1 MIAKHFSYN
10 PLPHTLIYA
19 GSIPFIA
26 GAVLLM
32 SDVSTVPLLGNV
44 RDITAAYGLLI
55 AVFLTGIHWGQELSL
70 SHVRPRLFI
79 SSNLIALIIWLSW
92 LLFSPEVFMAMLTL
106 PYLVL
111 LYIDLILCRKNFID
125 QDYYRSRLVITLV
138 VICSLLVASLS
149 S

>member
-1 MIAKHFSYN
+1 MIARRFSYN

-19 GSIPFIA
+19 GSIPFIV
-26 GAVLLM
+26 GAVLLIL
-32 SDVSTVPLLGNV
+32 DVPTVPLLGNV
-44 RDITAAYGLLI
+44 RDLTAAYGLVI

-70 SHVRPRLFI
+70 GHVRLRLFI
-79 SSNLIALIIWLSW
+79 SSNIIALIIWLSW
-92 LLFSPEVFMAMLTL
+92 LLVSPEVFMAMLTL

-111 LYIDLILCRKNFID
+111 LYIDLILCRKNLID
-125 QDYYRSRLVITLV
+125 QAYYRSRLIITAV